1 MSSHERRTNLDI
13 VMQQR
18 YLYVFLV
25 ETVVKA
31 NMDPLH
37 SVLVCYIQFRIS
49 FVVQHFVVSKIHRF
63 VEVLKFSQKKVFTNL
78 VV

>member
-25 ETVVKA
+25 EIVVKA
-31 NMDPLH
+31 NMASLH
-37 SVLVCYIQFRIS
+37 SVLFVCYIQFRIS

-63 VEVLKFSQKKVFTNL
+63 VEVLKF
-78 VV
+78 